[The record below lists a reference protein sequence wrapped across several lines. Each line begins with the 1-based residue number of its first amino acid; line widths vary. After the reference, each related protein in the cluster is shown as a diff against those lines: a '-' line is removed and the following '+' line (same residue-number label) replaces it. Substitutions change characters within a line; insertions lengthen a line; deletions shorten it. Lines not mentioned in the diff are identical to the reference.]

1 MRIGV
6 TSVFVDDQD
15 RALEFYVDVLGF
27 QLKDKVPLGEY
38 YWLTLVSPADVEGT
52 QLLLEPDQHPA
63 AKAYKKAL
71 SADGIPVIAF
81 SVDDVET
88 EYRRL
93 QERGVVF
100 TQAPLVSGPVVTAVC
115 DDTCGNLLQLVSPV
129 PAGA

>member
-15 RALEFYVDVLGF
+15 RALGFYVDVLGF
-27 QLKDKVPLGEY
+27 QVKDRVPLGEFD
-38 YWLTLVSPADVEGT
+38 WLTLVSPADVEGT

-63 AKAYKKAL
+63 ARAYKSAL
-71 SADGIPVIAF
+71 SADGIPVMSFA
-81 SVDDVET
+81 VDDVEN

-100 TQAPLVSGPVVTAVC
+100 TQAPTVSGPVVTAVC

-129 PAGA
+129 RAGA